1 MKGRG
6 KAPANL
12 KYAHKSAFYIGL
24 NFWHHLAIQ
33 HAWLMLLRYRGS
45 AAVNHQGPLQ
55 VSDDS
60 TVHQQD
66 AQADA
71 NQQEDSQ
78 TAAAKMPALQDDGWD
93 EQTGWDFQDVPL
105 DSPESVSKQT
115 TTSHTGSSD
124 RRAAHAARQGH
135 DTHGQANGHDMQLAS
150 LQKANDT
157 LTAKLK
163 HVEAVRK
170 PHLRLSHVHWV
181 LYSA

>member
-6 KAPANL
+6 RAPANL
-12 KYAHKSAFYIGL
+12 KYAHESAFYTGL
-24 NFWHHLAIQ
+24 GCWHHFAIQ
-33 HAWLMLLRYRGS
+33 HAWLRYKGS

-71 NQQEDSQ
+71 YKQDDSH
-78 TAAAKMPALQDDGWD
+78 TTAAKMPALQDDGWD

-105 DSPESVSKQT
+105 DSPKSASRQT
-115 TTSHTGSSD
+115 STSHKGSSD
-124 RRAAHAARQGH
+124 SRAAHAARQAV
-135 DTHGQANGHDMQLAS
+135 DTQGQANGHDMQLAS
-150 LQKANDT
+150 LQKANHT

-163 HVEAVRK
+163 HVEAVRE
-170 PHLRLSHVHWV
+170 PHLRLSHVH
-181 LYSA
+181 